1 MSISLLESLRES
13 FPADVIERA
22 ASIVDESPASTTKA
36 VNATLPVMLGGL
48 VDRADDPNVLASL
61 VALLRQVG
69 SDSDALRSPAAMLDG
84 LQGTDTA
91 AGDVGES
98 MMATI
103 FGGRLAAV
111 SDAIGSFAGIRGS
124 SARSILGMVAPLLL
138 GVIGDRVKKD
148 ALDTNGLSRLLA
160 DQKGEVMAAMPTG
173 LAGVAGLSGLAGAT
187 TESSRDLAI
196 DARRRAAEVAT
207 GPTVPA
213 ERAGGG
219 FNWLW
224 PVLGVAAIAAIWF
237 FTRGGGQGMDDD
249 ASRMAGG
256 AAAALDSAGERVA
269 AAAGGAVDA
278 VSGWVKRTLP
288 GGAEFDAPPGG
299 IENRLVDFIENDDA
313 AVNDT
318 TWFEFDRLTF
328 QTGSSTLTA
337 ESQDQLR
344 NVAEILKAYP
354 AVNVKIGGY
363 TDNTGSAEA
372 NMTLSA
378 ERAAAVKREL
388 EVLGIS
394 PTRLESEGYGAQHP
408 VADNSTEEGRAQN
421 RRIAL
426 RVTDK

>member
-1 MSISLLESLRES
+1 MSTSLLQSLREGL
-13 FPADVIERA
+13 PADVIERA
-22 ASIVDESPASTTKA
+22 ASVIGESPASTTKA
-36 VNATLPVMLGGL
+36 VGATLPAMLGGL
-48 VDRADDPNVLASL
+48 VNRSGDTNVLSNL
-61 VALLRQVG
+61 IGLLRQAG

-84 LQGTDTA
+84 LQGTGTA
-91 AGDVGES
+91 AGDMGDS
-98 MMATI
+98 LLSTI
-103 FGGRLAAV
+103 FGGKLAAV
-111 SDAIGSFAGIRGS
+111 SDTIGSFAGIRGS
-124 SARSILGMVAPLLL
+124 SARSLLGMVAPLLL

-148 ALDTNGLSRLLA
+148 GLDTGGLSRLLN
-160 DQKGEVMAAMPTG
+160 DQRGEVMAALPAG
-173 LAGVAGLSGLAGAT
+173 LESAAGLSQLEGAAT
-187 TESSRDLAI
+187 ASTRDIAS
-196 DARRRAAEVAT
+196 DARRRASEVAT

-213 ERAGGG
+213 VRGG
-219 FNWLW
+219 FNWMW

-237 FTRGGGQGMDDD
+237 FTRGGGQGMEDD

-256 AAAALDSAGERVA
+256 AAAAIDSAGERVA

-288 GGAEFDAPPGG
+288 GGVELDAPPNG
-299 IENRLVDFIENDDA
+299 IENRLVDFIENDNV

-318 TWFEFDRLTF
+318 TWFDFDRLTF
-328 QTGSSTLTA
+328 QTGSSALTA

-372 NMTLSA
+372 NRTLSA
-378 ERAAAVKREL
+378 ERAATVKREL

-426 RVTDK
+426 RVTKK